1 MVPNE
6 KRQTTRHRRKRGSIS
21 ADEIVEGA
29 FAVARRRSLD
39 QLSMPRLA
47 EHLGVGVTSLY
58 WYFRKK
64 SDLLGAM
71 TDVAVDRFLARMPAV
86 RTEDSWQRAMLEH
99 FTAQRTVHR
108 EDEVLSDLLLTRT
121 SSYGAEATRRTMEL
135 IEAMVGKL
143 VDAGFTPDAAMLA
156 YNAFSVYTRGHIIHD
171 RLLRRSNTPTLD
183 QRQQRMTDWSS
194 MPVLASLLDRHPLAG
209 TTDEDFAFSAARLLC
224 GFEVALAEQGEQ
236 T

>member
-143 VDAGFTPDAAMLA
+143 VDAGFTPTPPCWRTTP
-156 YNAFSVYTRGHIIHD
+156 SRCTRGA
-171 RLLRRSNTPTLD
+171 T
-183 QRQQRMTDWSS
+183 SS
-194 MPVLASLLDRHPLAG
+194 TTASCAG
-209 TTDEDFAFSAARLLC
+209 RTRPPWTSGNSA
-224 GFEVALAEQGEQ
+224 
-236 T
+236 